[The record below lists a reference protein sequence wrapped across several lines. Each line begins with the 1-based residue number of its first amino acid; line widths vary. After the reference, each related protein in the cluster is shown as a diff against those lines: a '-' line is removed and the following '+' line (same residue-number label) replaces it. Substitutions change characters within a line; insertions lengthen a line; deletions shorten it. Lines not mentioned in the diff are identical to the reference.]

1 MSDDAYPLPGVSAMS
16 TVGQWEEFFHPAFG
30 SGIIS
35 GEGSEMAPSLDS
47 SGRNVVIQ
55 PGGAIVRAFY
65 KPVST
70 ATYTPI
76 PAASSQNRI
85 DRLVLRLNR
94 AASTAASF
102 IVPTVIT
109 GTPAAS
115 PAIPA
120 VTQTSGG
127 LWDLPIAHWTSAS
140 NGSLSGLVDERMKI
154 SSPMAVMNS
163 TAGTPV
169 LDRAALLIQPDTGN
183 LLVSSS
189 PGGAWKTVWVDDDW
203 QDGGNGLNGWTA
215 AAHPAN
221 YFIYK
226 FAAPGLVVA
235 EFNLGAPGST
245 SGTNDGTQV
254 LASPLPAAYRPTQDR
269 VLPAHTDYQRIL
281 PNSPFSNNESSCL
294 RVSAAGIVSCF
305 GFATAATFAFGGGVY
320 SVGSPY

>member
-16 TVGQWEEFFHPAFG
+16 TIGQWEEFFHPAFG

-47 SGRNVVIQ
+47 SGRNIVIQ

-70 ATYTPI
+70 ATFTPI

-94 AASTAASF
+94 AATTTAAF

-109 GTPAAS
+109 GTPAAF
-115 PAIPA
+115 PQVPA

-163 TAGTPV
+163 TAGTPT
-169 LDRAALLIQPDTGN
+169 LDRASLLVQPDTGN
-183 LLVSSS
+183 LLLSSS
-189 PGGAWKTVWVDDDW
+189 PGADWKTIWQDDDW
-203 QDGGNGLNGWTA
+203 NEGGNGLNGWTA
-215 AAHPAN
+215 QIAPN
-221 YFIYK
+221 FFMYK
-226 FAAPGLVVA
+226 FIAPGIVFV
-235 EFNLGAPGST
+235 EFHLGAPGGT
-245 SGTNDGTQV
+245 SGNNDGTQI
-254 LASPLPAAYRPTQDR
+254 LADPLPAAYRPAGDR
-269 VLPAHTDYQRIL
+269 MLFAHTDFQRNL
-281 PNSPFSNNESSCL
+281 PASPFSNNETSAL
-294 RVSAAGIVSCF
+294 RVNASGLVSCF
-305 GFATAATFAFGGGVY
+305 GLATAATFAIGAGMY
-320 SVGSPY
+320 SVGSPH